1 MSYGCMSNT
10 QNTDNLQSVFSLF
23 DSNVHMATVLGVGP
37 SAVSEMKRRNSI
49 PVEYWPAIV
58 SFAPSRGSDL
68 SFERLVFMTNDAREK
83 AKERA

>member
-1 MSYGCMSNT
+1 MSNT
-10 QNTDNLQSVFSLF
+10 HNTTDLQSVFSLF

-58 SFAPSRGSDL
+58 DFAGVSKL
-68 SFERLVFMTNDAREK
+68 TFEQLVFMSKAAREA
-83 AKERA
+83 AKEAAE